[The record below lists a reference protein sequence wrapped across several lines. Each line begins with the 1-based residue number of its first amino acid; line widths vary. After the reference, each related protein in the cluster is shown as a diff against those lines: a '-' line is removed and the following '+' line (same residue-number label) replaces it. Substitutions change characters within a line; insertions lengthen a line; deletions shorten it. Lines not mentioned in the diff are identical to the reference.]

1 MTPEEYIEKRLDDQI
16 EWYGRKSL
24 TAQKVFKRLR
34 LAEIVAAALIPFLSG
49 VLISDPKL
57 FLTGNVI
64 IGLLG
69 ISVAV
74 ITGFLSLGR
83 HQEHWIGYRAVCE
96 ALKREKFLFETK
108 VDPYNSADAFPLL
121 VQRVE
126 ALVSSEN
133 TQWAQHMLKAEE
145 KHEK

>member
-16 EWYGRKSL
+16 GWYGRESRN
-24 TAQKVFKRLR
+24 AQKIFKRLR
-34 LAEIVAAALIPFLSG
+34 LAEIAAAALIPFLSG

-69 ISVAV
+69 ITVAM
-74 ITGFLSLGR
+74 IAGFLSLGR
-83 HQEHWIGYRAVCE
+83 HQEHWIEYRAVCE
-96 ALKREKFLFETK
+96 GLKREKFLFETK
-108 VDPYNSADAFPLL
+108 VDPYASTDAFPLL

-126 ALVSSEN
+126 ALVSKEN
-133 TQWAQHMLKAEE
+133 THWAHYMLKADE
-145 KHEK
+145 KNK